1 MIRAAIVDDEPL
13 ARARLARLLVAHADV
28 AVAGQYDSGREL
40 VVAHRAAP
48 LDLVLLDVQMPELDG
63 LSAVARL
70 PAPRPAVVFVTAH
83 AQHAV
88 DAFDVDAVDYLLK
101 PVDAARL
108 AAALHRVRDRH
119 RIPNDQRGVAPA
131 RRISLPIGRRTDLV
145 DVGSID
151 VVSAFENYVEF
162 RVGARTY
169 VLRRTLAWAEAQL
182 DPAAFVRVHRSR
194 IVRIA
199 AVRSVR
205 PLTSGRYVL
214 VLHDGLEVHSGRSQ
228 RDRVRSAFGLE

>member
-13 ARARLARLLVAHADV
+13 ARARLARLLAAHADV
-28 AVAGQYDSGREL
+28 AVAGQYDSGRAL
-40 VVAHRAAP
+40 VAAHRAAP

-70 PAPRPAVVFVTAH
+70 PAPHPSVVFVTAH

-88 DAFDVDAVDYLLK
+88 DAFGVDAVDYLLK
-101 PVDAARL
+101 PVDAERL
-108 AAALHRVRDRH
+108 AAALHRVRRRH
-119 RIPNDQRGVAPA
+119 ATPSAQEGVVPT
-131 RRISLPIGRRTDLV
+131 RRIALTIGRRTDLV

-151 VVSAFENYVEF
+151 VVSAHENYVEF

-182 DPAAFVRVHRSR
+182 DPSAFVRVHRSR

-205 PLTSGRYVL
+205 PLASGRYLL
-214 VLHDGLEVHSGRSQ
+214 VVGDGLEVHSGRSQ
-228 RDRVRSAFGLE
+228 RDRVRSAFGLQ